1 MNALFHCNSSTSL
14 SIQSLL
20 SRANTVAK
28 EWGGKLSST
37 DEITVNTVTPK
48 CEELV
53 RLHDLCTE
61 SLKYK
66 QMLADKQSTLY
77 VHIDAV
83 SIDLHSTYT
92 LILSTSVN
100 LQTQLLLKRE
110 CLGGHR
116 NL

>member
-77 VHIDAV
+77 VHIDTKYLCQPSNPVITQKRMSGGAPEF
-83 SIDLHSTYT
+83 IDS
-92 LILSTSVN
+92 
-100 LQTQLLLKRE
+100 
-110 CLGGHR
+110 
-116 NL
+116 

>member
-1 MNALFHCNSSTSL
+1 MNTFHCDSSTSL

-20 SRANTVAK
+20 ARANTVAK

-83 SIDLHSTYT
+83 SI
-92 LILSTSVN
+92 SVN
-100 LQTQLLLKRE
+100 FQTQLSMITHKDIPVPFS
-110 CLGGHR
+110 CQVYG
-116 NL
+116 

>member
-1 MNALFHCNSSTSL
+1 M
-14 SIQSLL
+14 
-20 SRANTVAK
+20 
-28 EWGGKLSST
+28 SST

-83 SIDLHSTYT
+83 SIYT
-92 LILSTSVN
+92 SILIISVN
-100 LQTQLLLKRE
+100 IQTRLLLKRE
-110 CLGGHR
+110 FLKTEDLGFK
-116 NL
+116 